1 MRRTVVTVVGVLAI
15 LLGLLW
21 VGQGIGLIGGSAMTG
36 DSKWF
41 VIGAILAIVGVLLLL
56 VGRGRKSGPDPRA

>member
-1 MRRTVVTVVGVLAI
+1 MKKTVLTIVGVLAI

-21 VGQGIGLIGGSAMTG
+21 VGQGIGVIGGSSMTG

-41 VIGAILAIVGVLLLL
+41 IIGAILAIVGVLLILT
-56 VGRGRKSGPDPRA
+56 GRRASTGPRRP